1 MRRKPEHASISFAS
15 TTRLPTRLN
24 RVRKADIPHCTT
36 CSVVCSCA
44 RLLLLFSSWLLCRRT
59 LIAKGV
65 TLSQIDLEL
74 TSQTVVFAF
83 FFCRGATSRS
93 YSIFHQT
100 RSESLRQRREK
111 TTWPFKSKLR
121 LEAENAVL
129 RHQLIVLR
137 RSPHS
142 RIRFTNHGRLFFI
155 QLYRWFPAN

>member
-24 RVRKADIPHCTT
+24 RVRKADRPHCTT

-74 TSQTVVFAF
+74 TSQTVVFEVS
-83 FFCRGATSRS
+83 SRP
-93 YSIFHQT
+93 ICDNVTPFAIKVQIG
-100 RSESLRQRREK
+100 RSH
-111 TTWPFKSKLR
+111 
-121 LEAENAVL
+121 V
-129 RHQLIVLR
+129 
-137 RSPHS
+137 
-142 RIRFTNHGRLFFI
+142 
-155 QLYRWFPAN
+155 